1 MYYIRNYAFYSSLS
15 SYRPLRTSHNNKSF
29 HLDHLLRSFPSLNQ
43 FLSHNPESVYLR
55 DHSILTGFSVYL
67 LGRSVIILQWGS
79 SCNWEDRD

>member
-55 DHSILTGFSVYL
+55 DHSILKRRDKRNNKCITQEDSKTGTHIYNF
-67 LGRSVIILQWGS
+67 
-79 SCNWEDRD
+79 